1 MNTCVIVFRSSSLD
15 SKIAACVAEYDA
27 LRDDYDKVEMMD
39 ADTVSNNYLYNYL
52 LNCVRQDGVTVCVIG
67 EGLELVEEIK
77 TYATYDNLVWFDNT
91 VDDSEIDF
99 AVAGIRDRHLYNYM
113 LAETYFFGDNGVL
126 PYRIMKTLGRMTPIK
141 AVRDTVTEFINGW
154 KKQFC
159 CFFQPSEEDSKREC

>member
-27 LRDDYDKVEMMD
+27 LRDDYEKVEMLD

-52 LNCVRQDGVTVCVIG
+52 INCARQTDVTVCLIG
-67 EGLELVEEIK
+67 EGLELVKEINACSV
-77 TYATYDNLVWFDNT
+77 YGNLVWFDNT
-91 VDDSEIDF
+91 EDDSEIDF

-126 PYRIMKTLGRMTPIK
+126 PYRIMKTLGRLTPVKTI
-141 AVRDTVTEFINGW
+141 RDTVTEFITDW
-154 KKQFC
+154 KQRNVMLDA
-159 CFFQPSEEDSKREC
+159 SAE